1 VLKYQH
7 THTHQQSLTIE
18 MESNKQ
24 EVQDKQSEDYIISS
38 DAETEVWEGENYKED
53 FQQEKKYKM
62 SVKFEKLQ
70 IRGKIRTLKQELL
83 FVRKKIKQILLQQDK
98 NKEIPTLFLLKKEKY
113 SLQYRLFNL
122 VTYSV

>member
-1 VLKYQH
+1 
-7 THTHQQSLTIE
+7 

-24 EVQDKQSEDYIISS
+24 EVQDNQSEDYIISS
-38 DAETEVWEGENYKED
+38 DAETEVWEGENYIED
-53 FQQEKKYKM
+53 FQQEKKYEM

>member
-1 VLKYQH
+1 
-7 THTHQQSLTIE
+7 

-83 FVRKKIKQILLQQDK
+83 FVRKKIQQILLQGDK
-98 NKEIPTLFLLKKEKY
+98 KEIPTLYLLKKEKY